1 MSSRTKTPAPVA
13 RTSSRPERQQHSK
26 QRSSS
31 RWPRVSPGAL
41 WDTGDQLPL
50 PSMWGG
56 GRQRLQG
63 VLWPPS
69 QAGSQESQS
78 NKGGGIMESG
88 GGYTW
93 LGKGQG
99 WQAHQAPQLLFRT
112 PPRRRADTLPC
123 PGLTSQPLLSSGLGS
138 NFRLLSRKAGQ
149 GEAPGS
155 QSASLAE
162 RPAPASSALTSHQS
176 GAAG

>member
-1 MSSRTKTPAPVA
+1 MASRAKTPAPVA

-56 GRQRLQG
+56 KAEAPGCSLATQ
-63 VLWPPS
+63 P
-69 QAGSQESQS
+69 
-78 NKGGGIMESG
+78 
-88 GGYTW
+88 
-93 LGKGQG
+93 G
-99 WQAHQAPQLLFRT
+99 WQPGVTVQQRGRNHGEWWRLHMAWKGARLAGT
-112 PPRRRADTLPC
+112 PGSSVAFQDTPRRSADTLPC

-155 QSASLAE
+155 QSASLAQ